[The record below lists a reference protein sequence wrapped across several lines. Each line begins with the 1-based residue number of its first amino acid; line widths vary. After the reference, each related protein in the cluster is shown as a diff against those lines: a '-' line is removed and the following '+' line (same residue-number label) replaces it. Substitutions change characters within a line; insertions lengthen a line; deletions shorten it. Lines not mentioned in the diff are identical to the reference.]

1 MMNNKYLLTVIIPVY
16 NTEKYIK
23 RCIDS
28 ILNQSFKYIKIIII
42 NDNSTDRSSSIIHK
56 FSSYEQV
63 KIIENSYN
71 IGQGE
76 SRNIGLNLVDTDYFC
91 FLDSD
96 DWVDTQAY
104 ETAVKA
110 LEEKP
115 ICDIA
120 IFGIKTEYEN
130 SSCSTLRYDYNNNI
144 IDGDFAINL
153 LSRETSQDTPI
164 SALIG
169 NKVFRNSSF
178 DKTIKFSNLTYEDTI
193 FSYKALSKCKKV
205 ILLPKTY
212 LHYYQRESSIM
223 HSFSYKYI
231 DDLIDNFV
239 DLKDYLCEI
248 SSFNTKQY
256 YSYFDKCCSSMLN
269 SMLIS
274 TQNASE
280 QKEYINHLCS
290 QVISRMSI
298 KDLINYLDINRIR
311 KLLY

>member
-76 SRNIGLNLVDTDYFC
+76 SRNVGLNLVDTDYFC

-110 LEEKP
+110 LEENP

-193 FSYKALSKCKKV
+193 FSYKALSKCKR
-205 ILLPKTY
+205 LFCC
-212 LHYYQRESSIM
+212 QRHI
-223 HSFSYKYI
+223 FI
-231 DDLIDNFV
+231 I
-239 DLKDYLCEI
+239 I
-248 SSFNTKQY
+248 SVNP
-256 YSYFDKCCSSMLN
+256 L
-269 SMLIS
+269 
-274 TQNASE
+274 
-280 QKEYINHLCS
+280 
-290 QVISRMSI
+290 
-298 KDLINYLDINRIR
+298 
-311 KLLY
+311 